1 MKRYFATLFFATIVT
16 WSYAQEVAEIDEN
29 QQETSS
35 ESTELSIEKAD
46 SLESKITI
54 EKVDGK
60 FRLLDHSL
68 AAKIDSLW
76 LKELYDNS
84 LFDTIVETVTELD
97 YQNVEYKELPT
108 DVLKSRLAALNQKTP
123 FNVEYN
129 PELESVI
136 KNFLKNKRGFLER
149 TMLKSQYYFP
159 MFEQELDNS
168 DIPLEMKYLA
178 VIESALNPRAK
189 SWVGATGIWQFMY
202 ATGKLYGLEV
212 NSYVDERSDP
222 VKSTKAACKYLAK
235 LYQIFG
241 DWDLALAAYNS
252 GPGNVSKAI
261 RRSGGYQN
269 YWNLRP
275 FLPRE
280 TAGYVPSFLAMMYIF
295 EYASEHGLHVQ
306 RPEVA
311 YFETDT
317 VHLKRS
323 VSFDQISELVNVDV
337 DQLQF
342 LNPAYKLDIIPFIQE
357 EVHPLRLPSSALG
370 KFVAN
375 EGAIYAHIE
384 SEEAK
389 KEKPLPQLFEKNSR
403 ITYRVKSGD
412 YLGRIANRYGVRV
425 SDVKKWN
432 GLRNNNLRIGQRLTI
447 YPKKSGLTAVAK
459 ASSKTPASTKNNVYT
474 VKKGDSL
481 WTISKKFHGISVKNI
496 RDWNDISG
504 NDLKPGMKLKL
515 CNC

>member
-1 MKRYFATLFFATIVT
+1 MKRYFATLILATVTT

-29 QQETSS
+29 QGYPEG
-35 ESTELSIEKAD
+35 TELTVEKKD
-46 SLESKITI
+46 SLLPKVTI
-54 EKVDGK
+54 EKIDGK
-60 FRLLDHSL
+60 YRLRDHSL

-84 LFDTIVETVTELD
+84 LYDTIVNTVTELD
-97 YQNVEYKELPT
+97 YEKVKYKELPT
-108 DVLKSRLAALNQKTP
+108 NVLKARLAELNEKTP

-159 MFEQELDNS
+159 MFEQELDNH

-178 VIESALNPRAK
+178 IIESALNPRAK

-202 ATGKLYGLEV
+202 GTGKIYDLEV
-212 NSYVDERSDP
+212 SSYVDERSDP

-235 LYQIFG
+235 LYEIFG

-295 EYASEHGLHVQ
+295 EYAGEHGLHVQ

-317 VHLKRS
+317 VHIKRS
-323 VSFDQISELVNVDV
+323 VSFDQISELINVDV

-342 LNPAYKLDIIPFIQE
+342 LNPAYKLDIVPFIKD
-357 EVHPLRLPSSALG
+357 EVHPLRLPSAALG

-384 SEEAK
+384 TEEAK
-389 KEKPLPQLFEKNSR
+389 KEKPLPQFFAKNSK
-403 ITYRVKSGD
+403 ITYRVRKGD

-425 SDVKKWN
+425 SDLKQWN
-432 GLRNNNLRIGQRLTI
+432 GLRNNRLRIGQRLTV
-447 YPKKSGLTAVAK
+447 YPKKSVMKPVTKTASATPV
-459 ASSKTPASTKNNVYT
+459 SSGNNVYT

-481 WTISKKFHGISVKNI
+481 WTISKKFQGISVKNI
-496 RDWNDISG
+496 QDWNDISG
-504 NDLKPGMKLKL
+504 SSLKPGMKLKL